1 VNAAYGYS
9 CSKVAVD
16 DTELGKLASGFSS
29 TLKAVHGTSFTSGP
43 ICTTIYATTGSST
56 DYAYDVSYVPRLFLL
71 YLTEFYHRKIK
82 YSFAAELR
90 DTGNNGFVLPANQ
103 IRPSGEEVW
112 AGVKYL
118 LANIK

>member
-1 VNAAYGYS
+1 MHTMS
-9 CSKVAVD
+9 RMS
-16 DTELGKLASGFSS
+16 
-29 TLKAVHGTSFTSGP
+29 
-43 ICTTIYATTGSST
+43 I
-56 DYAYDVSYVPRLFLL
+56 PRLFFYMLL
-71 YLTEFYHRKIK
+71 SFQHRKIK